1 MNAYAIK
8 GVAVMNTLLQNLRA
22 LRRAHSR
29 SARRRQRG
37 MTLVE
42 IMIVVVIM
50 GLIAS
55 AVGIAVFDQA
65 KRARVDTAGQ
75 EVRTLEHA
83 IELWRQDHPNACPT
97 VERLVADGILNRR
110 QRTKDP
116 WDNDYQISCEGGD
129 VTVHSKGPDGI
140 EGNDDDVPHRR
151 N

>member
-1 MNAYAIK
+1 MNALRHRLAL
-8 GVAVMNTLLQNLRA
+8 ALRA
-22 LRRAHSR
+22 LSR
-29 SARRRQRG
+29 QAPRRRRSRMRG

-65 KRARVDTAGQ
+65 KKARVDTAGQ
-75 EVRTLEHA
+75 ECRTMEHA
-83 IELWRQDHPNACPT
+83 IELWRQDHPSGCPT
-97 VERLVADGILNRR
+97 VERLVADGVLNRR

-116 WDNDYQISCEGGD
+116 WDQDYMISCEGGD
-129 VTVHSKGPDGI
+129 ATVHSKGPDMI
-140 EGNDDDVPHRR
+140 DGNEDDVPRQHRT

>member
-1 MNAYAIK
+1 MK
-8 GVAVMNTLLQNLRA
+8 VERTKHRA
-22 LRRAHSR
+22 LRRALAR
-29 SARRRQRG
+29 TARRAQAG

-83 IELWRQDHPNACPT
+83 IELWRQDHPSGCPT
-97 VERLVADGILNRR
+97 VERLVSDGILNRR

-129 VTVHSKGPDGI
+129 VAVHSKGPDGI
-140 EGNDDDVPHRR
+140 DGNDDDVPRRR